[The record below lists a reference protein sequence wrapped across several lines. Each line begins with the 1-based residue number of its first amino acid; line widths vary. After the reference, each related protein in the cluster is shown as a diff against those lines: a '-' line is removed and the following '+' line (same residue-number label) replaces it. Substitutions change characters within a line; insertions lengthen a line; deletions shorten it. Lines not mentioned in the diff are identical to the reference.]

1 VPRPP
6 RTHDAERASAVRAGL
21 GVGLATAA
29 YGVSFGAL
37 ATLSGLDVWQTCFLS
52 LVLFSG
58 GSQFALIGVLGAG
71 GVASAGPA
79 IGSAVLLGSRNLF
92 YAVRMSPL
100 LPGGFLRRAAAA
112 QLTIDES
119 TAVATAQTGSAAQR
133 AGFWVT
139 GITVYLGWNATTLA
153 GALVGDLLGDVRAY
167 GLDAAAA
174 AAFLGLLWPRLRRR
188 QAAAVAAIAAVLAAL
203 LTPAL
208 PPGLPVLATVGV
220 AVIVGVANL
229 FAPRREPV

>member
-1 VPRPP
+1 MPRPP
-6 RTHDAERASAVRAGL
+6 RTHDAERASAVRAGI

-71 GVASAGPA
+71 GTAAPA

-100 LPGGFLRRAAAA
+100 LQGGILRRAVAA

-119 TAVATAQTGSAAQR
+119 TAVATAQATTAAQR

-153 GALVGDLLGDVRAY
+153 GALLGNLLGDVRAY

-174 AAFLGLLWPRLRRR
+174 AAFLGLLWPRLQRR
-188 QAAAVAAIAAVLAAL
+188 QAAAVAALAAVLAAL

-208 PPGLPVLATVGV
+208 PPGLPVLATVAV
-220 AVIVGVANL
+220 AVVVGVANL
-229 FAPRREPV
+229 FGPRRRAA

>member
-1 VPRPP
+1 
-6 RTHDAERASAVRAGL
+6 
-21 GVGLATAA
+21 
-29 YGVSFGAL
+29 
-37 ATLSGLDVWQTCFLS
+37 
-52 LVLFSG
+52 
-58 GSQFALIGVLGAG
+58 
-71 GVASAGPA
+71 
-79 IGSAVLLGSRNLF
+79 VLLGSRNLF

-100 LPGGFLRRAAAA
+100 LPGGFLRRALAA

-119 TAVATAQTGSAAQR
+119 TAVATGQTTSAAQR

-139 GITVYLGWNATTLA
+139 GVTVYLGWNATTLA

-174 AAFLGLLWPRLRRR
+174 AAFLGLLWPRLKRR
-188 QAAAVAAIAAVLAAL
+188 QAAAVAAVAAVLAAL

-208 PPGLPVLATVGV
+208 PPGLPVLATVAV

-229 FAPRREPV
+229 VGDREQVA